1 MKYTSLENDIIDILH
16 SADYNLTLKFYDAD
30 GLVTTE
36 PEDVKW
42 CYIKNRN
49 VMIEMMDDDNSVITI
64 WKENDDVEN
73 NKDKQEI
80 EDFKKIIQRIR
91 ELAVLNGVSVK
102 IKIYNNLDRR
112 NIFNIVKTE
121 IKKQQEEKD
130 DEMVESFTLLNK
142 KCKDVRKPSEF
153 YLSEE
158 MHSAGV
164 KTIIEHLIN
173 EFNSLDKSNKKYSK
187 YISSFLTED
196 ASLIEEKVNKL
207 KEHNEDLYNELLETV
222 PTLNEVFGYVK
233 NKYLNNSLREVK
245 EQPKALL
252 YKDNLKLYEINETTT
267 KDNLYQAY
275 NHLISV
281 SKDAKTGYDIL
292 KAIKNNN
299 LCETYRVSKND
310 LLDLW
315 LSKTNDIRIE
325 PKKVYVI
332 ESVDGNKMFFNTELK
347 YGIKTIADYINN
359 GGSNEDETCKYL
371 ISETLKLNTLSDF
384 ISNYISNI
392 NVKDKISTIK
402 KLFTECF
409 NNIQSKENYKDLIL
423 KENNDYPYE
432 KYERKLEQKFGF
444 SHPAIKLI
452 AIEEAK
458 EDSKNQEYQTIIERR
473 DDYTLRNCLLPLVS
487 LKKAV
492 GYSHSIIKNK
502 LNVFESFDMKTDTND
517 DCYNFARKL
526 YENVHTVDKDTN
538 DIVKTYLFSIIN
550 QPKEKLTENKI
561 RFLKTIKKYIN

>member
-16 SADYNLTLKFYDAD
+16 SSDYNLTLKFYDVD

-42 CYIKNRN
+42 CYVKNRN
-49 VMIEMMDDDNSVITI
+49 IMIEMMDDDNSVITI
-64 WKENDDVEN
+64 WKENEDVDN
-73 NKDKQEI
+73 NKDKEEI

-91 ELAVLNGVSVK
+91 ELAVLNGVSVQ
-102 IKIYNNLDRR
+102 IKIYNDLDRR
-112 NIFNIVKTE
+112 KIYNIVKNE
-121 IKKQQEEKD
+121 IKKQEEKE

-158 MHSAGV
+158 LHLAGV
-164 KTIIEHLIN
+164 RTIIENLIN
-173 EFNSLDKSNKKYSK
+173 EFNSLDKENKKYSK

-196 ASLIEEKVNKL
+196 ASLIEEKVNSI
-207 KEHNEDLYNELLETV
+207 KENNEELYNSLLNTIPV
-222 PTLNEVFGYVK
+222 LNDVFGYVK
-233 NKYLNNSLREVK
+233 NKYLKNTLREVK

-252 YKDNLKLYEINETTT
+252 YKNNLKLYEVNETTT

-281 SKDAKTGYDIL
+281 SKDAKSGYDIL
-292 KAIKNNN
+292 RAIKNNN

-315 LSKTNDIRIE
+315 LSKTNDIKIE

-332 ESVDGNKMFFNTELK
+332 ETVDGNKMFFNTELK

-359 GGSNEDETCKYL
+359 GGSNEDKGCKYL

-384 ISNYISNI
+384 IANHISDI
-392 NVKDKISTIK
+392 NVKDKVSTIK

-409 NNIQSKENYKDLIL
+409 NNIQLRDNYDNLIL
-423 KENNDYPYE
+423 NENCDVDYS
-432 KYERKLEQKFGF
+432 KYEAKLEQKFGF
-444 SHPAIKLI
+444 SHPAIKYI

-458 EDSKNQEYQTIIERR
+458 NDSKNQEYQTILERR

-502 LNVFESFDMKTDTND
+502 LNVFENVEMKTETND
-517 DCYNFARKL
+517 DWYNFARKL
-526 YENVHTVDKDTN
+526 YENVHTVDTDTN
-538 DIVKTYLFSIIN
+538 NIVKTYLFSIIN
-550 QPKEKLTENKI
+550 QPRENLTEEKI
-561 RFLKTIKKYIN
+561 RFLKTIKKYIK